1 MRNLNKSTMDLN
13 DFINPVPVT
22 LNILRGKTEF

>member
-13 DFINPVPVT
+13 DFINSVPVT